1 MLTGNELD
9 NLRNSQYDTGNTWT
23 GSEETARAVPTNIP
37 QRKRP
42 TLPPF
47 PPVGGGGNRGKEMGS
62 EACDLVIAN
71 LSSYQDNELDPDQKR
86 VIEAHL
92 HKCDYCASVFEA
104 IKTTDMLVEREWR
117 DGSPLPSSLEIDV
130 AIDAIMDA
138 LPPVPA
144 PRFEPKRVHARTR
157 WMRFATGI
165 TGIFGFSGMLLSS
178 YALGFANGRR
188 SLGAQG
194 LSPVSPFSLVM
205 PVGAALSSSSNAID
219 TPPLLRL
226 PQSLSQSPMRQTVK
240 R

>member
-9 NLRNSQYDTGNTWT
+9 NLRHTQYDTGN
-23 GSEETARAVPTNIP
+23 ARTVVDDPSPTVPTNISN
-37 QRKRP
+37 RKRP
-42 TLPPF
+42 TLPPN
-47 PPVGGGGNRGKEMGS
+47 PPVGGGGNRGREMGS
-62 EACDLVIAN
+62 EACDLVVAN
-71 LSSYQDNELDPDQKR
+71 LSAYQDDELDPDQKR

-117 DGSPLPSSLEIDV
+117 EGSPLPSSLEIDV

-138 LPPVPA
+138 LPPMPA

-165 TGIFGFSGMLLSS
+165 TGLFGFSGMLLSS

-188 SLGAQG
+188 SLGSQG
-194 LSPVSPFSLVM
+194 WASASPFSLVM
-205 PVGAALSSSSNAID
+205 PAGTALSPASNDID
-219 TPPLLRL
+219 APPLLHL
-226 PQSLSQSPMRQTVK
+226 PQSLSQSPMKQTVK